1 MRICRDGHAAWLQAL
16 CKSKGIAVAAV
27 PAAMTWRRSSFAG
40 MALPLNFSV
49 TVSHRRA
56 AATCER
62 RDRLA
67 HSSQEAGFSAA
78 DDLPSPGLGRL
89 GYGCVNKSAH
99 GFASCREAPMT
110 LPVERDGPV
119 TTMPSPTIV
128 NRRTLLAILGS
139 SIVTP
144 LPAPRVAFAQEAWPV
159 RAVRYVNGFPA
170 GGATDTL
177 SRILCQKMSE
187 LSGQSFI
194 VENKGGAGGVLG
206 ADAVAKAPPD
216 GYTVG
221 LGGIASNVLAI
232 GSYAKLPYDPRL
244 DFTFIG
250 GMWQLPNIL
259 SARRD
264 LFSSDLKELLAAFKK
279 EPRKYTYASAGF
291 GTTLHLSGEMMN
303 SMAGVQVT
311 HIPYKGAG
319 PALTDLLGGRVDLL
333 FDNLPGSLPRGR
345 AGQSRPVAVT
355 ARSRIAELPD
365 VPAFA
370 EILPG
375 YEMTSW
381 TAMIGPAN
389 MNPALVAQMNALL
402 ARALADPA
410 LKARYAELGA
420 TAWPTSPA
428 EIQAF
433 RDSEQLRLL
442 PVMKAAGVKPE

>member
-1 MRICRDGHAAWLQAL
+1 
-16 CKSKGIAVAAV
+16 
-27 PAAMTWRRSSFAG
+27 
-40 MALPLNFSV
+40 
-49 TVSHRRA
+49 
-56 AATCER
+56 
-62 RDRLA
+62 
-67 HSSQEAGFSAA
+67 
-78 DDLPSPGLGRL
+78 
-89 GYGCVNKSAH
+89 
-99 GFASCREAPMT
+99 
-110 LPVERDGPV
+110 
-119 TTMPSPTIV
+119 MPSPSPV
-128 NRRTLLAILGS
+128 NRRTLLTVLGG
-139 SIVTP
+139 SIAAP
-144 LPAPRVAFAQEAWPV
+144 LLMPRTALTQEAWPT
-159 RAVRYVNGFPA
+159 RTVRYINGFPA

-187 LSGQSFI
+187 VSGQQFI

-232 GSYAKLPYDPRL
+232 GSYARLPYHPRG

-264 LFSSDLKELLAAFKK
+264 LFSSDLTELLAAFKK

-303 SMAGVQVT
+303 SMAGVEVT

-333 FDNLPGSLPRGR
+333 FDNLPGSLPSVR
-345 AGQSRPVAVT
+345 AGQIRPVAVT
-355 ARSRIAELPD
+355 AKARIAELPD
-365 VPAFA
+365 VPAMT
-370 EILPG
+370 EVLPG

-389 MNPALVAQMNALL
+389 MQAELVAQVNALL
-402 ARALADPA
+402 VKALADPA
-410 LKARYAELGA
+410 LKARYADLGA
-420 TAWPTSPA
+420 STWPASPA
-428 EIQAF
+428 EISKF
-433 RDSEQLRLL
+433 RDDEEKRLL
-442 PVMKAAGVKPE
+442 PIMQAAGIKPT